1 MANYKDLYA
10 KHKLLVP
17 LVLLLIL
24 CIKVFVESR
33 QGTVESEGSTFL
45 FSITSKHYYAFALV
59 ALNFI
64 IYFAFRPLYKY
75 SLILTFLL
83 AVFGFISVVAIPK
96 ETTFNL
102 GSMILSFEPTCFYLL
117 LVFLFLTID
126 LKKMGSPKSQTTEG
140 EAYKRTKTEVEIDK
154 YKKLYKNKSLEDLK
168 IILSEKTIRDTAR
181 EALVQIIKEGEQ
193 NSDPNR

>member
-24 CIKVFVESR
+24 CVKVFIEST
-33 QGTVESEGSTFL
+33 QGTVESEGSTYL

-59 ALNFI
+59 VLNFI

-75 SLILTFLL
+75 TLILTFFL
-83 AVFGFISVVAIPK
+83 AIFGFISVVAIPK
-96 ETTFNL
+96 ETTINL
-102 GSMILSFEPTCFYLL
+102 GSMALSFEPTCFYLL

-126 LKKMGSPKSQTTEG
+126 LKKISTPKSRDEKDK
-140 EAYKRTKTEVEIDK
+140 AYQRTKTEVEIDK
-154 YKKLYKNKSLEDLK
+154 YKNLYKNKSTEQLK
-168 IILSEKTIRDTAR
+168 TILNQKTIRDTAR
-181 EALVQIIKEGEQ
+181 EALEQTIREREQ
-193 NSDPNR
+193 NTDLPA